1 MAARPIPFA
10 RNSSHFIHIQN
21 CLLSMLNDMKRV
33 HGQGAKPLWV
43 SCRLNRTGE
52 QDSPVFVGWV
62 EDIEAS
68 NIRVSKGH
76 HYAPIEV
83 RFSDTHPSK
92 LYSECLT
99 VPVGTVVHRDWKA
112 HKADRTSQR
121 VGEKYYNE
129 SHRRSVPIKIG
140 NRYVGTLNAA
150 FSGDPAD
157 KERQTKAKLIAW
169 AQSPNSRLV
178 KYIRSNL
185 AYSGPRHP

>member
-1 MAARPIPFA
+1 
-10 RNSSHFIHIQN
+10 
-21 CLLSMLNDMKRV
+21 MLNDIKSIP
-33 HGQGAKPLWV
+33 GLSAKPLWV

-62 EDIEAS
+62 EANDAA
-68 NIRVSKGH
+68 NLRVSKGH

-92 LYSECLT
+92 LYSECLQAL
-99 VPVGTVVHRDWKA
+99 PGTVVDRDWKT
-112 HKADRTSQR
+112 HKADSTSQR

-129 SHRRSVPIKIG
+129 THRRSVPIKVG

-150 FSGDPAD
+150 FLGNPSA
-157 KERQTKAKLIAW
+157 KQRQMKAKLIAW
-169 AQSPNSRLV
+169 AQSHNSRLV
-178 KYIRSNL
+178 KYIRDNL